1 MARSAL
7 FFFSASLALASAN
20 AAATGADAT
29 CDAALDAHDSISS
42 TDCVAV
48 SGACPASC
56 LASFEA
62 LETSCAGKKYSDT
75 QTINGASVE
84 VALDWN
90 TDKGAYLQSYQSTKN
105 LFGDNDACCEVIHD
119 YQLIHINDCNE
130 AHDNIVWDVV
140 FGYYCKSP
148 KSTDTICAPECQES
162 IDKLESVCN
171 PAGGPIGTYTTTAD
185 DSTTTI
191 QATYSWADMAAVGI
205 LGPDSCTYTTSLS
218 SSAGTLSSPIAA
230 LAAASVVVAALLL

>member
-1 MARSAL
+1 MRLRQGQTRLAMLHLTRMTLFLALIALRSAARVQRH
-7 FFFSASLALASAN
+7 ASLRSKPSRPRARER
-20 AAATGADAT
+20 
-29 CDAALDAHDSISS
+29 SIQI
-42 TDCVAV
+42 
-48 SGACPASC
+48 
-56 LASFEA
+56 LR
-62 LETSCAGKKYSDT
+62 
-75 QTINGASVE
+75 
-84 VALDWN
+84 
-90 TDKGAYLQSYQSTKN
+90 QSTARAWKLPWIGIRTREHTCKVIRIQKN